1 MRLRREAKVLRDR
14 AVASLRRSVREFNS
28 FENDGRSTAVLRD
41 LHHSLEMLLKAALV
55 QQGVAVFDRRTGQS
69 LSFDKC
75 LRLSGEHLHVS
86 VEEGGTLRAIDAL
99 RNEEQHWFADLS
111 EGLLYLHTRA
121 GVTLFD
127 ELLHRG
133 LGERLADHLP
143 HRVLPI
149 SAEPP
154 RDVQLLI
161 DEEFTAIKALLAPGR
176 RRRPEARSRIR
187 ALLAME
193 GHNAD
198 EVRVSK
204 RDVDRVQRGIL
215 DGKDRDAVFPRLSDL
230 ESEVDGDGV
239 EVRVRFTKRDG
250 EGLPVRLVAADDPGD
265 AAAIREVDLQ
275 RKYHRSANEL
285 AAALGLTPPRALA
298 VRRALD
304 IDGDPNCLHVF
315 SFGSQKHQ
323 RFSDNA
329 FTRMRDALPGLDLD
343 QVWREHGPRRRA
355 A

>member
-1 MRLRREAKVLRDR
+1 VLRGR
-14 AVASLRRSVREFNS
+14 AVSSLRRSVREFNS
-28 FENDGRSTAVLRD
+28 FDDEGRSTSVLRD

-55 QQGVAVFDRRTGQS
+55 QRGVAVFDVRTGQS

-75 LRLSGEHLHVS
+75 LRLSSEHLRVT
-86 VEEGGTLRAIDAL
+86 VDEAGTLRAIDAL

-127 ELLHRG
+127 ELLNRG
-133 LGERLADHLP
+133 LGERLIDHLP

-193 GHNAD
+193 GHNAE

-204 RDVDRVQRGIL
+204 KDVDRVQRGIL
-215 DGKDRDAVFPRLSDL
+215 EGKGRDAVFPRLSTIQ
-230 ESEVDGDGV
+230 SEVDGEGV
-239 EVRVRFTKRDG
+239 EVRVRFTKREGD
-250 EGLPVRLVAADDPGD
+250 GLPVRLISADDPSA

-275 RKYHRSANEL
+275 RKYHRSPNEL
-285 AAALGLTPPRALA
+285 AAALGLTAPRALA
-298 VRRALD
+298 VRRALG
-304 IDGDPNCLHVF
+304 IDDDPGCTHVF
-315 SFGSQKHQ
+315 SFGSQQHQ

-329 FTRMRDALPGLDLD
+329 FARMRDALPDLDLE
-343 QVWREHGPRRRA
+343 QVWRDFGPRRRA

>member
-1 MRLRREAKVLRDR
+1 MLRDR
-14 AVASLRRSVREFNS
+14 AVSSLRRSVREFNA
-28 FENDGRSTAVLRD
+28 FDDQGRSTAVLRD

-55 QQGVAVFDRRTGQS
+55 QQGVTVFDRRTGQS

-75 LRLSGEHLHVS
+75 LRLSSEHLHVT
-86 VEEGGTLRAIDAL
+86 VDEAGTLRAIDAL
-99 RNEEQHWFADLS
+99 RNEEQHWFTELS

-133 LGERLADHLP
+133 LGERLVDHLP

-176 RRRPEARSRIR
+176 RRRPEARARIR

-193 GHNAD
+193 GHNAE

-204 RDVDRVQRGIL
+204 KDVDRVQRGIL
-215 DGKDRDAVFPRLSDL
+215 DGKDRDAVFPRLSTVQ
-230 ESEVDGDGV
+230 SEIDGEGV
-239 EVRVRFTKRDG
+239 EVRVRFTKREG
-250 EGLPVRLVAADDPGD
+250 EGAPVRLIAADDPAA

-275 RKYHRSANEL
+275 RRYHRSAKEL
-285 AAALGLTPPRALA
+285 AAALGLTGPMAVA
-298 VRRALD
+298 VRRALG
-304 IDGDPNCLHVF
+304 IDDDPNCRHVF
-315 SFGSQKHQ
+315 SFGSQQHQ

-329 FTRMRDALPGLDLD
+329 FTRMRDALPGLDLE
-343 QVWREHGPRRRA
+343 QVWRDFGPRRRA